1 MALSVIDL
9 RSMSPE
15 EIARLLELAK
25 KPWEMFLVSE
35 TQEQEIELLR
45 KHERTG
51 RPLGG
56 DSFIEKLEFLLDRNL
71 KPKKSGPKKKDR

>member
-1 MALSVIDL
+1 MNGKDDILVKTKPL
-9 RSMSPE
+9 L
-15 EIARLLELAK
+15 EIAN
-25 KPWEMFLVSE
+25 KPWEKFLASV

-56 DSFIEKLEFLLDRNL
+56 DSFIESLERLLDRDL
-71 KPKKSGPKKKDR
+71 KPQKPGPKKKDK